1 MTKISLPGQKNKI
14 KHRVQWDVTEE
25 SERGALG
32 GKSDHCLS
40 QWCGGIAGDLILWG
54 YPHFVAI
61 SLPNLD

>member
-40 QWCGGIAGDLILWG
+40 QWCGGIAGDLML
-54 YPHFVAI
+54 
-61 SLPNLD
+61 LC